1 QSARMEDILM
11 SSAAQMEANRRNA
24 QLCTGPRTEAGKDA
38 SKLNALKHG
47 LASTQVVLPYEDCTA
62 FEDLKATLIIEH
74 QPAGPTEQLLVGQLA
89 ESWWRSLRAHRVESE
104 YLNRVIAAAPGDAAL
119 ADAVIAEKDNSF
131 AKIQRYV
138 SAAERA
144 VRNALAELRKAQ
156 QARYKQAQQARE
168 EQERARREKVD
179 ADIREIMAQE
189 SAILRAARNGFV
201 PQPQPRAAPD
211 PLPLLENPPSSP
223 AEAIPNQT
231 DNTPL
236 HGGGDF

>member
-1 QSARMEDILM
+1 M

-24 QLCTGPRTEAGKDA
+24 QFCTGPRTEAGKDA

-74 QPAGPTEQLLVGQLA
+74 QPGGPTEQLLVGQLA

-119 ADAVIAEKDNSF
+119 ADAVTAEKDNAF

-144 VRNALAELRKAQ
+144 FRNVLAELRKAQ

-179 ADIREIMAQE
+179 ADIRDIMAQE
-189 SAILRAARNGFV
+189 SAILRAARTGFV
-201 PQPQPRAAPD
+201 PQSPENAAQA
-211 PLPLLENPPSSP
+211 PLPSVNNPPSSTQD
-223 AEAIPNQT
+223 AADAI
-231 DNTPL
+231 L
-236 HGGGDF
+236 KSVR